1 MLQLVLV
8 LWYSEHRILAP
19 KIHFPVITGRGHP
32 SDPVIIEMKTTAWT
46 RCGYKNNEKERRKNG
61 ICDEQEFRRV
71 VCTEVCT

>member
-1 MLQLVLV
+1 MLQFVLV

-46 RCGYKNNEKERRKNG
+46 RCGYKNNEKERRKNQKNNQAFG
-61 ICDEQEFRRV
+61 RRI
-71 VCTEVCT
+71 

>member
-1 MLQLVLV
+1 MLQLVIV

-46 RCGYKNNEKERRKNG
+46 RCGYKNNEKERRKNQKNNQAFG
-61 ICDEQEFRRV
+61 RRI
-71 VCTEVCT
+71 